1 MVTTQAKHPPVGYET
16 ILEAVRQ
23 EPGITAPQLADKVKR
38 LKIGREILQVL
49 RDAFAIAIADAAP
62 TESAENGWG
71 EAPTAAQVSAARAAQ
86 ERARSAILAQ
96 ILDGAL
102 TREQAAVRLG
112 VTAQAVSERLKARKL
127 IALRRGRE
135 WRLPAWQFSMDDAL
149 PGLADLITAWP
160 GTSVGL
166 SAWATTPSPDLDDRT
181 PAEMLARRDGVE
193 RVLALVEEIA
203 AAAW

>member
-1 MVTTQAKHPPVGYET
+1 MTTHAKHAPAGYET

-23 EPGITAPQLADKVKR
+23 EPGITAPQLAEKVKR

-49 RDAFAIAIADAAP
+49 RDAFQIAIEDAAP
-62 TESAENGWG
+62 AETPEDGWG
-71 EAPTAAQVSAARAAQ
+71 EAPTAEQLSAARAAR
-86 ERARSAILAQ
+86 EDTRTAVLGQ

-135 WRLPAWQFSMDDAL
+135 WRLPVWQFGMDDAL

-160 GTSVGL
+160 GTPIGL
-166 SAWATTPSPDLDDRT
+166 SAWATTPSPDLDGRT

-193 RVLALVEEIA
+193 RVLALVEAIS